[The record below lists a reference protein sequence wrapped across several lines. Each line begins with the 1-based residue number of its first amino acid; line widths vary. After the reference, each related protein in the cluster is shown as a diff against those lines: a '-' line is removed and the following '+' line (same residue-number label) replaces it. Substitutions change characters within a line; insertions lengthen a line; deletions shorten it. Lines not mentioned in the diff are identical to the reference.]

1 MDKKTIYMYM
11 LHILAGITLGYLL
24 FGCVSNKSNHDGCC
38 RSTDSLQVK
47 LDSTNRL
54 LNKSDEYIRFLEND
68 NHILGSALA
77 EKKIEDLNK

>member
-1 MDKKTIYMYM
+1 MRM

-24 FGCVSNKSNHDGCC
+24 FGCASNKSNHDGCC

-54 LNKSDEYIRFLEND
+54 LNQSDNYIKFLESD
-68 NHILGSALA
+68 NMMLRKDIML
-77 EKKIEDLNK
+77 EYEDLNK